1 MQDSSTQH
9 ASGQQGFPGRS
20 IEQLLGQVVVVDVKS
35 PWVYIGTLRAWER
48 EYLVL
53 EQVDAH
59 DLRDSPTT
67 REKYVLDTRVHGVR
81 ANRRRVWLRAEE
93 VVAVSLLEDVLAE

>member
-1 MQDSSTQH
+1 MP
-9 ASGQQGFPGRS
+9 SGPR
-20 IEQLLGQVVVVDVKS
+20 ELLGQVVVVDLKS
-35 PWVYIGTLRAWER
+35 PWVYIGTLVAWEA

-81 ANRRRVWLRAEE
+81 VNRRRVWIRADE
-93 VVAVSLLEDVLAE
+93 VVGICTLEDILTH